1 MINGIPIWTV
11 LLIGAGVF
19 VASFVDAIGG
29 GGGIISVP
37 VYLLA
42 GLPTHYALGTNKMSS
57 GIGTAAS
64 TLRYLSKGYVDW
76 SLAPASVLLA
86 VGGAYVGTSLQLKAD
101 EAILKYMLLAVL
113 PLAAG
118 VLLRKKNLPEE
129 RGVLAPWKRRL
140 AVWSSSLL
148 IGVYDG
154 FYGPGTGTFLLL
166 AFCMLGKLDVRT
178 ASGNVKLV
186 NFSSNMGALATSL
199 MAGRVYV
206 GVGLVAAGF
215 SITGHYFGAGL
226 AIQNGTKIVRPV
238 ILCVIGL
245 LLLRIVLEL
254 LGLI

>member
-1 MINGIPIWTV
+1 MNGLPIWMV
-11 LLIGAGVF
+11 LLICAGVF
-19 VASFVDAIGG
+19 AASFVDAIGG

-42 GLPTHYALGTNKMSS
+42 GLPTHYALGTNKMSA

-76 SLAPASVLLA
+76 SLALPSVVLA
-86 VGGAYVGTSLQLKAD
+86 VGGAYVGTTLQLMAD
-101 EAILKYMLLAVL
+101 EAILKFVLLAVL

-118 VLLRKKNLPEE
+118 MLLQKKSLPEQ
-129 RGVLAPWKRRL
+129 RGELAPWKRCL
-140 AVWSSSLL
+140 AVWGSSLC

-166 AFCMLGKLDVRT
+166 AFCLLGKLDVRT
-178 ASGNVKLV
+178 ASGNVKMV
-186 NFSSNMGALATSL
+186 NFSSNMGALTTSL

-206 GVGLVAAGF
+206 GLGLVAACF
-215 SITGHYFGAGL
+215 SIAGHYFGAGL
-226 AIQNGTKIVRPV
+226 AIQNGSKIVRPI

-245 LLLRIVLEL
+245 LLIRILLEL
-254 LGLI
+254 TGIV